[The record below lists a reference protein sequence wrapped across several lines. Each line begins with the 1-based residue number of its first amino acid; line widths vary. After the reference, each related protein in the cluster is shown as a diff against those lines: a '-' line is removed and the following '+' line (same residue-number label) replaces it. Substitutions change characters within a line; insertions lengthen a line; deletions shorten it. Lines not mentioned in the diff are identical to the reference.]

1 MEENNI
7 VEWNPGNMLEVTLNE
22 PDDFLKIRETL
33 TRIGVASRKDNK
45 LYQSCHILHKQGRYF
60 IVHFKELFLLDGK
73 KSTAFR
79 IFYDAIDVV
88 EQKVEEESALDVW
101 KKAVENVTPAVEVR
115 SRRIGGATFQIPQ
128 PIRDAR
134 KLSMAMKWMIGFARK
149 RNDKTMSQKLASE
162 IVAAYK
168 EEGAAFKKKQ
178 DTHRMAEANKAFSHF
193 RF

>member
-1 MEENNI
+1 MRKSPAKKRRLLPDAKFNDTMVTQFVNN
-7 VEWNPGNMLEVTLNE
+7 MM
-22 PDDFLKIRETL
+22 
-33 TRIGVASRKDNK
+33 
-45 LYQSCHILHKQGRYF
+45 Y
-60 IVHFKELFLLDGK
+60 DGK
-73 KSTAFR
+73 KSTAFK
-79 IFYDAIDVV
+79 IFYDALAIVDTRV
-88 EQKVEEESALDVW
+88 EDESPLDVW
-101 KKAVENVTPAVEVR
+101 KKAVQNITPAVEVR

-149 RNDKTMSQKLASE
+149 RNDKSMSQKLAAE